1 MALALDDAFETFIRE
16 VEAQGLHNVP
26 MTGWS
31 EQGTDCVQEPVPDQE
46 LDHME
51 DFDEEDL
58 ACLNEL
64 FSEEGMD
71 TNFDITDLDINNFDF
86 NNIGEIL
93 PPTATAMPIS
103 NMCTSHETLPHYPPI
118 APDMREYA
126 GLPGLSTLST
136 LSALPALPALP
147 SLSTLSTLPA
157 GIATTING
165 TSTSPDTIYPHTRS
179 HYRLIA
185 PTSNDKNRL
194 IAPTSND
201 KNRCCKKKSSVKRR
215 FNGKPGADRKFFVG
229 RYVVAALRNKNGT
242 ISLQA
247 WKIDRTESQEGKDH
261 RYPDKIVFTAYTFDD
276 DKNVFSEVPSDNGI
290 EESSFDTSNAEGTI
304 LNACDYLTS
313 DHKFKK
319 THLLPAHKKLN
330 KSGAIHNRAFGPSS
344 TCEYCNADASKAV

>member
-1 MALALDDAFETFIRE
+1 MALALDDAFETYIRE
-16 VEAQGLHNVP
+16 VEAQGLLHDVP

-31 EQGTDCVQEPVPDQE
+31 VQGTDCVQEPVPDQE
-46 LDHME
+46 LD
-51 DFDEEDL
+51 FDEEDIS
-58 ACLNEL
+58 CLNEL
-64 FSEEGMD
+64 FREEG
-71 TNFDITDLDINNFDF
+71 IDINNFDI
-86 NNIGEIL
+86 NNIDIDNFDINNIDEIL

-103 NMCTSHETLPHYPPI
+103 NISASHETLPHYPPI

-126 GLPGLSTLST
+126 GLPGL
-136 LSALPALPALP
+136 PV
-147 SLSTLSTLPA
+147 LPA

-229 RYVVAALRNKNGT
+229 GYVVAAPTNKDGT

-247 WKIDRTESQEGKDH
+247 WRIDSTQSQEGKDY
-261 RYPDKIVFTAYTFDD
+261 RYPDKIVFTAFTFDD
-276 DKNVFSEVPSDNGI
+276 DKNVFSEVPSDVGI
-290 EESSFDTSNAEGTI
+290 KSSFDTSNAEGTI
-304 LNACDYLTS
+304 LNACDILTS
-313 DHKFKK
+313 DYKFKR
-319 THLLPAHKKLN
+319 THLGPAHKKM
-330 KSGAIHNRAFGPSS
+330 KTTGAIHNRAFGPSS
-344 TCEYCNADASKAV
+344 TCEYCKEDARRAV